1 MQSADGIIDCAIIGG
16 GIAGLTAAW
25 RLKLHDICV
34 LEALPRPGGRLH
46 STPRD
51 PYWLN
56 FGAHMFGDET
66 SLVGQLVAELGL
78 EARPIRGALIGMSY
92 RGRRLLNAP
101 VTHYPLR
108 LPLPLSARLS
118 FVKMGLALKR
128 GSARTVK
135 ALPPRQGETPA
146 ETRARMIAFEGERT
160 LLEQLGS
167 LHPDVLRLLTAIT
180 ERTGGDPSE
189 MSAGYALRSFTNV
202 WSQHA
207 PGRNL
212 VGGSARLPETLAA
225 RLGDR
230 ILYETRVDRIERAP
244 HGVTITCQTPAGT
257 EVIRARTAIVAVPA
271 PVAREI
277 IADLPQA
284 TSAAL
289 SKIRYGAFLS
299 AAVLTGETGP
309 MPWDGNYA
317 ISTPERSFSVV
328 FNQATTLRTTAER
341 WPGGSLML
349 FRGARGAARLMEE
362 SDQAIE
368 DRFRADLLAEFP
380 ESRGLIR
387 EIIVQRWPNG
397 APYCFPGRA
406 QLQADLT
413 ADLGPIRL
421 AGDYLEFPNMEAASQ
436 TGIEAAAH
444 VTQVLGSRL

>member
-1 MQSADGIIDCAIIGG
+1 MQSADGIIDCAIIGS

-25 RLKLHDICV
+25 RLKARDIQV
-34 LEALPRPGGRLH
+34 LEALPRPGGRLY
-46 STPRD
+46 STSRD

-92 RGRRLLNAP
+92 RGRRLLSAP

-108 LPLPLSARLS
+108 LPLPLAARLS
-118 FVKMGLALKR
+118 FVKMGLALRR

-135 ALPPRQGETPA
+135 ALPPRGHETPA

-167 LHPDVLRLLTAIT
+167 LHPDVLKLLTAIT

-212 VGGSARLPETLAA
+212 VGGSARLPQAIAE
-225 RLGDR
+225 RLSDR
-230 ILYETRVDRIERAP
+230 IRYETRVERIECAP
-244 HGVTITCQTPAGT
+244 HGVTITCQTPNGRD
-257 EVIRARTAIVAVPA
+257 VINARTAIVAVPA

-277 IADLPQA
+277 IADLPHA

-289 SKIRYGAFLS
+289 AKIRYGAFLS

-317 ISTPERSFSVV
+317 ISTPERSFSVI
-328 FNQATTLRTTAER
+328 FNQATTLRTGEER
-341 WPGGSLML
+341 RPGGSLML

-406 QLQADLT
+406 QLQKDLT
-413 ADLGPIRL
+413 ADLGPIAL

-436 TGIEAAAH
+436 TGIEAAEH
-444 VTQVLGSRL
+444 VTLRLDAAD

>member
-1 MQSADGIIDCAIIGG
+1 MPSADGIIDCAIIGG

-25 RLKLHDICV
+25 RLKDRDIRV
-34 LEALPRPGGRLH
+34 LEALPRVGGRLH
-46 STPRD
+46 SSPRD

-66 SLVGQLVAELGL
+66 SLVGRLVAELGL
-78 EARPIRGALIGMSY
+78 EARPIRGALIGMSW
-92 RGRRLLNAP
+92 RGRRLLTAP

-108 LPLPLSARLS
+108 LPLPLAARLS

-135 ALPPRQGETPA
+135 ALPARGGETPS

-160 LLEQLGS
+160 LLDQLGP
-167 LHPDVLRLLTAIT
+167 LHPDVLTLLTAIT

-212 VGGSARLPETLAA
+212 VGGSAQLAQA
-225 RLGDR
+225 IATRLGHR
-230 ILYETRVDRIERAP
+230 VRYETRVQRIERAP
-244 HGVTITCQTPAGT
+244 HGVTILCRTAAGSA
-257 EVIRARTAIVAVPA
+257 VVHARTAVVAVPA
-271 PVAREI
+271 QVARDI
-277 IADLPQA
+277 IADLPAA

-289 SKIRYGAFLS
+289 GKIRYGAFLS

-328 FNQATTLRTTAER
+328 FNQATTVRAGGER
-341 WPGGSLML
+341 RPGGSLML

-362 SDQAIE
+362 SDQVIE

-387 EIIVQRWPNG
+387 EIIVQRWPDG

-406 QLQADLT
+406 DLQPGLT
-413 ADLGPIRL
+413 ADLGPVRL

-436 TGIEAAAH
+436 TGIEAAEGIAA
-444 VTQVLGSRL
+444 RLRGPA